1 MSYKI
6 LDGKLLA
13 QKIEEE
19 LRLFLERPLLRPP
32 SLVFILVGEHAA
44 SHTYVRMKQKRSSEV
59 GIVSK
64 TIELKGNS
72 SEAELLQLIDRL
84 NHDPSVDGILVQ
96 MPLPAQMDPLRIMA
110 AIDPEKDVDGFHP
123 LNVGK
128 LLQGDPSGFVPCTPL
143 GVVEL
148 LHHFG
153 VTTEGK
159 HAVIVGRSQ
168 IVGKPLAA
176 LLMQKS
182 PKGNAT
188 VTVAHSKSEHLEEI
202 CRSADILIAALGSP
216 RFITASMVQ
225 KGAVVV
231 DVGINRITHGKEAP
245 YLVGD
250 VDFERVAPLTSWI
263 TPVPGGVGPL
273 TIAMLL
279 ANTLRSFR
287 RRLSC

>member
-1 MSYKI
+1 VSYKI

-19 LRLFLERPLLRPP
+19 LRLFLTRSLPRPP
-32 SLVFILVGEHAA
+32 ALAFILVGEHAA
-44 SHTYVRMKQKRSSEV
+44 SHTYVRMKQKRSDEV
-59 GIVSK
+59 GILSK
-64 TIELKGNS
+64 TVELKS
-72 SEAELLQLIDRL
+72 STSEKELMQLIHQL
-84 NHDPSVDGILVQ
+84 NQDPSIDGILVQ
-96 MPLPAQMDPLRIMA
+96 MPLPKQIDPLRIMA
-110 AIDPEKDVDGFHP
+110 AVDPEKDVDGFHP

-128 LLQGDPSGFVPCTPL
+128 LLQGDQTGFVPCTPL

-153 VTTEGK
+153 VTTQGK

-176 LLMQKS
+176 LLMQKN
-182 PKGNAT
+182 PRGNAT
-188 VTVAHSKSEHLEEI
+188 VTVAHSQSEHLEEI
-202 CRSADILIAALGSP
+202 CKSADILIAALGSP
-216 RFITASMVQ
+216 RFITKNMIR
-225 KGAVVV
+225 KGAAVV
-231 DVGINRITHGKEAP
+231 DVGINRITEGDEPPH
-245 YLVGD
+245 LVGD
-250 VDFERVAPLTSWI
+250 VDFAQVAPLTSWI

-279 ANTLRSFR
+279 SNTLRSFR